1 MYHSL
6 TIVTLCHVRSRQAK
20 RSHCHVILH
29 HISSHF
35 FSALHDVLDLENGD
49 LFVEVQL
56 SSFLRQH
63 CFKHGLTGEYHSP
76 TPQDPVILPIAD
88 LMNRLQIAADA

>member
-35 FSALHDVLDLENGD
+35 FSALHDVLDLENGY

-56 SSFLRQH
+56 SSSLRQH
-63 CFKHGLTGEYHSP
+63 CFEHGLTEEYHYP